1 MVPWLFPRMLK
12 PLSGE
17 DVRLRRLA
25 ESGGQMG
32 GKMEWTDSAILLS
45 SRSYGE
51 TGIIADLLTR
61 DHGRHAGLIRGSKT
75 RALLQPGNG
84 LSVTWRARL
93 PEQLGNYA
101 VELAKA
107 RAGSL
112 MESRDSL
119 TGLNAFCA
127 IATAT
132 LPEHQAYTPLYDAAE
147 ILLDAMTSEDFA
159 HWGPLYV
166 RWEAGLLDALGF
178 GLDLSECAA
187 TGVTAGLAYVSPRTG
202 RAVSAGAGAE
212 YSARLLPLPQFLR
225 GSGNVPGPDAVRDG
239 LRLTGHFLLER
250 VFEPHDREMPQARL
264 RLEALA
270 ARESD

>member
-1 MVPWLFPRMLK
+1 
-12 PLSGE
+12 
-17 DVRLRRLA
+17 
-25 ESGGQMG
+25 
-32 GKMEWTDSAILLS
+32 MEWTDSAILLS
-45 SRSYGE
+45 ARPYGE

-61 DHGRHAGLIRGSKT
+61 EHGRHAGLVRGSKT

-93 PEQLGNYA
+93 AEQLGSYA

-127 IATAT
+127 VAMAA
-132 LPEHQAYTPLYDAAE
+132 LPEHQAHAPLYNVAE
-147 ILLDAMTSEDFA
+147 ILLDAMVADDFT

-166 RWEAGLLDALGF
+166 RWESGLLDALGF
-178 GLDLSECAA
+178 GLDLSRCAA
-187 TGVTAGLAYVSPRTG
+187 TGATDDLIYVSPRTG
-202 RAVSAGAGAE
+202 RAVSAEAGAD
-212 YSARLLPLPQFLR
+212 YAARLFPLPQFLR
-225 GSGNVPGPDAVRDG
+225 GPGHVPDIAATRDG

-250 VFEPHDREMPQARL
+250 VLEPHGREMPQARV
-264 RLEALA
+264 RLDALA
-270 ARESD
+270 GRESD